1 MSNKNSIKL
10 FKNRE
15 IRVVW
20 DEDKEEWFFSV
31 IDVVGVLSKSKNPN
45 RYWSDLKIKL
55 KKEGGSQSY
64 ENIVQLKMPSSD
76 GKSYKTDVADT
87 EQLLRIIQ
95 SIPSPNAEP
104 FKLWLAKIGKE
115 RLDEIADPQIAI
127 ERAVSNYRKKGYS
140 EEWITQR
147 LKTIEFR
154 KELTAEW
161 NRAGVEEGLEYA
173 ILTDEITKAW
183 SGMTTKEYKQFKSIK
198 KENLRDNMSDVEL
211 VLNMLAEV
219 STTQISKSTNPEG
232 FEESKKVSKK
242 GGNVA
247 NVARKELEKESGES
261 ALTTNN
267 AKNPKL
273 LDKKENNVLL
283 L

>member
-1 MSNKNSIKL
+1 MGDYPMSSKNTIKL
-10 FKNRE
+10 FNNYK
-15 IRVVW
+15 IRTIW
-20 DEDKEEWFFSV
+20 DEKKGDWYFSI
-31 IDVVGVLSKSKNPN
+31 IDVVGLLSESKDPRN
-45 RYWSDLKIKL
+45 YWKVL
-55 KKEGGSQSY
+55 KKRLKDEGS
-64 ENIVQLKMPSSD
+64 ELVTNCNRLKMPATD
-76 GKSYKTDVADT
+76 GKMRLTDVADT
-87 EQLLRIIQ
+87 KEILRIIQ

-104 FKLWLAKIGKE
+104 FKLWLAKIGHE

-127 ERAVSNYRKKGYS
+127 ERAISNYRKKGYS

-161 NRAGVEEGLEYA
+161 NRAGVEEGIEYA
-173 ILTDEITKAW
+173 MLTDEITKAW
-183 SGMTTKEYKQFKSIK
+183 SGMTTNEYKTFKDIK

-219 STTQISKSTNPEG
+219 STTQISRSTNPEG
-232 FEESKKVSKK
+232 FEESKKVAKR

-247 NVARKELEKESGES
+247 NVAKKELEKESGES
-261 ALTTNN
+261 ALTSNN

-273 LDKKENNVLL
+273 LDKKRK
-283 L
+283 

>member
-1 MSNKNSIKL
+1 MSNKNTIKL
-10 FKNRE
+10 FNDYK
-15 IRVVW
+15 IRAVW
-20 DEDKEEWFFSV
+20 DEKKEDWYFSV
-31 IDVVGVLSKSKNPN
+31 IDVVGVLSESKNPRN
-45 RYWSDLKIKL
+45 YWKVL
-55 KKEGGSQSY
+55 KKRLKDEGS
-64 ENIVQLKMPSSD
+64 ELVTNCNRLKMSAAD
-76 GKSYKTDVADT
+76 GKMRLTDVADT
-87 EQLLRIIQ
+87 KEILRIIQ

-104 FKLWLAKIGKE
+104 FKIWLAKIGHE

-127 ERAVSNYRKKGYS
+127 ERAISNYRKKGYS

-161 NRAGVEEGLEYA
+161 NRAGVEEGIEYA

-183 SGMTTKEYKQFKSIK
+183 SGMTTNEYKTFKNIK

-232 FEESKKVSKK
+232 FEESKKVAKR

-247 NVARKELEKESGES
+247 NVAKKELEKESGES
-261 ALTTNN
+261 ALTSNN

-273 LDKKENNVLL
+273 LDKKRK
-283 L
+283 